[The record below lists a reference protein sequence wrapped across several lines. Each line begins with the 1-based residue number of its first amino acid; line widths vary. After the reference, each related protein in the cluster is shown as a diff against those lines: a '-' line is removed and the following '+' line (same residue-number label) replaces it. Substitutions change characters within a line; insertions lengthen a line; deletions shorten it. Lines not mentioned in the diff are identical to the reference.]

1 MDARTSKN
9 ASLHT
14 VIAQSLV
21 VAFLAGSL
29 AACAGFPVRGDAD
42 LPRAEEELS
51 LATSGCTTGGK
62 SSHTMVTDEKLDAK
76 FEFLFT
82 GNKQVSSRQILDGI
96 AAAGAPPPVN
106 GHGVFSQE
114 RFEREL
120 LHISA
125 LYWDLGYANAKLGV
139 PNVDVARR
147 QITIPI
153 DEGPR
158 FTISSVDVTGE
169 LTGGIPNN
177 DALLHAHEGVT
188 FSRTMIAEDRERL
201 RTYYQDL
208 GYAFANV
215 FPLTKVDVKHRQ
227 ISLTFKVATGKLAHI
242 DRIDIG
248 DNVQTSRDAILRDM
262 QIAPGDL
269 FNATKLAA
277 AKCQILAA
285 EPVEHVVIMTIP
297 GASDEL
303 VDILVE
309 LSE

>member
-14 VIAQSLV
+14 VIARSSV
-21 VAFLAGSL
+21 VALLAGSL
-29 AACAGFPVRGDAD
+29 VACAGFPIRGDAD
-42 LPRAEEELS
+42 LPHAEEELS
-51 LATSGCTTGGK
+51 LATGACTTDSK
-62 SSHTMVTDEKLDAK
+62 PSHTVVAGEKLDEK
-76 FEFLFT
+76 FKFLFT
-82 GNKQVSSRQILDGI
+82 GNQQLSSRQILDGI
-96 AAAGAPPPVN
+96 TSAGAPPPVN
-106 GHGVFSQE
+106 GHGAFSQE

-120 LHISA
+120 LHISS

-158 FTISSVDVTGE
+158 FTISSVSVTGE
-169 LTGGIPNN
+169 PTGGLPNN
-177 DALLHAHEGVT
+177 DALLHAHAGGI

-201 RTYYQDL
+201 RTHYQDL
-208 GYAFANV
+208 GYAYANV
-215 FPLTKVDVKHRQ
+215 FPSTQVDLEHRQ
-227 ISLTFKVATGKLAHI
+227 IGLTFEVVTGKLAHI

-248 DNVQTSRDAILRDM
+248 DNGKTSQEAILRDM

-285 EPVEHVVIMTIP
+285 EPVEHVVIMTI
-297 GASDEL
+297 
-303 VDILVE
+303 
-309 LSE
+309 